1 MEIMV
6 MLGSMATDSEW
17 QLRVSSSRLA
27 GQGVFAL
34 ERIPA
39 GAVVTRCRGKIQTLS
54 EVHSEARVMQIGH
67 DVYLA
72 EDPANPSVDDF
83 INHSCTPNLG
93 FIDGTPVHYALRDI
107 EVGEELCYDYST
119 CMNEAGWT
127 IPCLCGSLSCR
138 GTITS
143 HCDLPPHV
151 QTRLHSTSLHYLRSR
166 PVKSSDTCPGSI

>member
-1 MEIMV
+1 ME
-6 MLGSMATDSEW
+6 TDSEW
-17 QLRVSSSRLA
+17 QLRVSSSPLE
-27 GQGVFAL
+27 GQGVFAM

-54 EVHSEARVMQIGH
+54 EVHPEARVMQIGF

-72 EDPANPSVDDF
+72 EDLENPSVDDF

-93 FIDGTPVHYALRDI
+93 FLDGTPVHYALRDI

-127 IPCLCGSLSCR
+127 IPCLCGSSSCR
-138 GTITS
+138 GAIIS
-143 HCDLPPHV
+143 HCDLSPHV
-151 QTRLHSTSLHYLRSR
+151 QSRLQSTSLQYLRVN
-166 PVKSSDTCPGSI
+166 PAKSSDTV